1 MFYTDP
7 MNEPIARRWN
17 WPLWAG
23 VLLAL
28 LAFFSYFLFF
38 AQFPLTRN
46 FPWAN
51 LLLFSLAA
59 ALLATGTDR
68 AFRRTEV
75 YKGKV
80 LGPILSGVSVLIFG
94 AFIFLIF
101 IVSRQLPA
109 SANAPRVG
117 TKAPEFSLLDTS
129 QKRVALAELLTSPL
143 NGAPPKGVLL
153 VFYRGYW

>member
-1 MFYTDP
+1 

-17 WPLWAG
+17 WPLWPG

-28 LAFFSYFLFF
+28 LAFLSYFLFF

-59 ALLATGTDR
+59 ALLATGTRR
-68 AFRRTEV
+68 AFRRAEV

-129 QKRVALAELLTSPL
+129 QKRVTLAELLTSPL
-143 NGAPPKGVLL
+143 HGAPPRGVLL